1 MNENT
6 QNYFSPHLLISTVYY
21 LTSTTHSKFLSHS
34 TTIKPQMVGEGSL
47 PDGLSWTFI
56 LKDSESSVVM
66 PMTYCHS
73 ILWLLFWVIDTLGGT
88 PKKSPGFQTDLFS
101 HTVEQPDFPLTSVN
115 KGNSFSA
122 YWFSGIKSM
131 VGIWLPIRWTHYCV
145 PWEKNWRLRPPKQH
159 RSVLLGKEQKFC
171 KWVLDISEQLPLLSL
186 DSQDP
191 WILLQGS

>member
-1 MNENT
+1 
-6 QNYFSPHLLISTVYY
+6 
-21 LTSTTHSKFLSHS
+21 
-34 TTIKPQMVGEGSL
+34 MVGEGSL

-56 LKDSESSVVM
+56 LKDSESSVVI

-88 PKKSPGFQTDLFS
+88 PKESPGFQTDLFS
-101 HTVEQPDFPLTSVN
+101 HTVEQPNFPLTSVN
-115 KGNSFSA
+115 KGTSFSA

-131 VGIWLPIRWTHYCV
+131 FGIWLPIRWTHYCV
-145 PWEKNWRLRPPKQH
+145 PWKKNWRLRPPKQH

-186 DSQDP
+186 DSQIHGFCYRVVSGA
-191 WILLQGS
+191 WFKAYIVFSKLELLLECCFLTTGITLTSLSFLLLD